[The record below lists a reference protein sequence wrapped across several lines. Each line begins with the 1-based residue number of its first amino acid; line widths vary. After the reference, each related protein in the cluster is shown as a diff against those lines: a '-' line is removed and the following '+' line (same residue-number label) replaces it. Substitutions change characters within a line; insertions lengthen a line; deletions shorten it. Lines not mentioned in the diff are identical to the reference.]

1 LPLAPLLAKTP
12 AKRKARPPFFFGD
25 IIGITKQ
32 KAVWMR
38 EHPHGE
44 NWQSRHDRR
53 RKLYRCKSLDR
64 TTGKA
69 FFIHR
74 GTAATLTAPRRRD
87 RYGLATPA
95 PAKSKAAKPEGLT
108 AIHTLDK

>member
-74 GTAATLTAPRRRD
+74 GTAANLN
-87 RYGLATPA
+87 TPA
-95 PAKSKAAKPEGLT
+95 AVNGTGLQPTHRQNAKPPNPK
-108 AIHTLDK
+108 A